1 MIVKSTKGAVMKAL
15 SRFFFIPVV
24 LILIAPVCFAQ
35 DDIAAKLTPAAIE
48 ARIAQI
54 RMGDIIVKTKPGSD
68 VKIQQVRHEFLFGTA
83 ITNHLAEN
91 DSNPMSPEDRKMFLK
106 ILAENFNFA
115 VHENA
120 LKWYDCEKQLNVVDY
135 SVADRIWEICH
146 ELNIPMRGHCIFWAK
161 DKYIMPWLKQLNN
174 DDLRAAVHR
183 RAIGVTEHFKGR
195 ISEFDLNN
203 EMINGD
209 FFRRRLGYGIVN
221 EMAYMAKAGN
231 PDITLYVNDYGVI
244 VENGFNADTYITQI
258 ENFLANGVPIGG
270 IGCQGHFV
278 ASHKNDSSGRAAT
291 TSEHVQK
298 TLDKLAKFNLPI
310 KITECLFV
318 ADDEQ
323 GMAEELRRFFPI
335 CFAHPN
341 VEAILMW
348 GFWEVGHWQPHTA
361 MWKKDWTPTPQA
373 QAYRDLVFN
382 KWWTQ
387 TSGKANND
395 GTFKTRAFY
404 GDYIITSNGKAKK
417 ATLSKKEK
425 SIQVSFD

>member
-1 MIVKSTKGAVMKAL
+1 MKAL
-15 SRFFFIPVV
+15 SRFSLIPVV
-24 LILIAPVCFAQ
+24 TTLIVPVCSAQ
-35 DDIAAKLTPAAIE
+35 DDIAAKLTPSAIE
-48 ARIAQI
+48 ARIAEI
-54 RMGDIIVKTKPGSD
+54 RMGDMIVKTSPDAD
-68 VKIQQVRHEFLFGTA
+68 VKVQQVRHEFLFGTA

-91 DSNPMSPEDRKMFLK
+91 DMNAMSPEDRKMFLK
-106 ILAENFNFA
+106 ILAENFNYA

-120 LKWYDCEKQLNVVDY
+120 LKWYDCEKQHNVVDY

-174 DDLRAAVHR
+174 DDLRAAINR
-183 RAIGVTEHFKGR
+183 RAIGVTKHFKGR

-231 PDITLYVNDYGVI
+231 PDITLFVNDYGVI
-244 VENGFNADTYITQI
+244 VENGFNAASYITQI
-258 ENFLANGVPIGG
+258 ENLLANGVPIGG

-291 TSEHVQK
+291 TSEHVQN

-361 MWKKDWTPTPQA
+361 MWKKDWTATPQA
-373 QAYRDLVFN
+373 LAYRDLVFN

-387 TSGKANND
+387 TSGKADND

-404 GDYIITSNGKAKK
+404 GDYIITSNGKTQKV
-417 ATLSKKEK
+417 TLSKKDK
-425 SIQVSFD
+425 STQVNFE

>member
-1 MIVKSTKGAVMKAL
+1 MKAP
-15 SRFFFIPVV
+15 SRFFLIPVV
-24 LILIAPVCFAQ
+24 ITLIVPACFAQ
-35 DDIAAKLTPAAIE
+35 NDIAAKLTPSAIE
-48 ARIAQI
+48 ARIAEI
-54 RMGDIIVKTKPGSD
+54 RMGDIIVKTSPGAD
-68 VKIQQVRHEFLFGTA
+68 VKVQQVRHEFLFGTA
-83 ITNHLAEN
+83 ITNHLAEKDAN
-91 DSNPMSPEDRKMFLK
+91 AMSPEDRKMFLK
-106 ILAENFNFA
+106 ILAENFNYA

-135 SVADRIWEICH
+135 STADRIWEICH
-146 ELNIPMRGHCIFWAK
+146 DLNIPMRGHCIFWAK

-174 DDLRAAVHR
+174 DELRAAVNR
-183 RAIGVTEHFKGR
+183 RAIGVTKHFKGR
-195 ISEFDLNN
+195 IEEFDLNN

-244 VENGFNADTYITQI
+244 VEKGFNADSYITQI
-258 ENFLANGVPIGG
+258 ENLLANGVPIGG

-361 MWKKDWTPTPQA
+361 MWKTDWTPTPQA
-373 QAYRDLVFN
+373 LAYRDLVFN

-387 TSGKANND
+387 TSGKADDD
-395 GTFKTRAFY
+395 GVYKARAFY
-404 GDYIITSNGKAKK
+404 GDYIITSNGKTKK
-417 ATLSKKEK
+417 VTLSKKEK
-425 SIQVSFD
+425 STQVNFE

>member
-1 MIVKSTKGAVMKAL
+1 MKVL
-15 SRFFFIPVV
+15 SRFFLTPIVITFIAH
-24 LILIAPVCFAQ
+24 ICSAQ
-35 DDIAAKLTPAAIE
+35 DDIAAKLTPSAIE
-48 ARIAQI
+48 ARIAEI
-54 RMGDIIVKTKPGSD
+54 RMGDMIVKTSPGAD

-83 ITNHLAEN
+83 ITNQLAEN
-91 DSNPMSPEDRKMFLK
+91 DTNAMSPEDRKMFLK
-106 ILAENFNFA
+106 VLAENFNYA

-135 SVADRIWEICH
+135 STADRIWEICH
-146 ELNIPMRGHCIFWAK
+146 DMNIPMRGHCIFWAK

-174 DDLRAAVHR
+174 DDLRAAVNR
-183 RAIGVTEHFKGR
+183 RAIDVTKHFKGR
-195 ISEFDLNN
+195 IEEFDLNN

-231 PDITLYVNDYGVI
+231 PNVTLYVNDYGI
-244 VENGFNADTYITQI
+244 LVEKGFNADSYITQI
-258 ENFLANGVPIGG
+258 ENLLANGVPIGG

-278 ASHKNDSSGRAAT
+278 SSHKNDSSGRAAT
-291 TSEHVQK
+291 TPEHVQK

-323 GMAEELRRFFPI
+323 GMAEELRMFFPI

-348 GFWEVGHWQPHTA
+348 GFWEVGHWQPQTA

-373 QAYRDLVFN
+373 LAYRDLVFN

-387 TSGKANND
+387 TSGKADND
-395 GTFKTRAFY
+395 GVFKTRAFY
-404 GDYIITSNGKAKK
+404 GDYIITSNGKTKK
-417 ATLSKKEK
+417 VTLSKKDK
-425 SIQVSFD
+425 STQVSFD

>member
-1 MIVKSTKGAVMKAL
+1 MKAL
-15 SRFFFIPVV
+15 SRIFLIPVATA
-24 LILIAPVCFAQ
+24 LIAPACVAQ
-35 DDIAAKLTPAAIE
+35 DDIAAKLTPSAIE
-48 ARIAQI
+48 ARIAEI
-54 RMGDIIVKTKPGSD
+54 RMGDMIVKTSPGAD
-68 VKIQQVRHEFLFGTA
+68 VNVRQVRHEFLFGTA

-91 DSNPMSPEDRKMFLK
+91 DTNTMSPQDRKMFLK
-106 ILAENFNFA
+106 ILAENFNYA

-135 SVADRIWEICH
+135 SIADRIWEICH

-174 DDLRAAVHR
+174 DDLRAAVAR

-244 VENGFNADTYITQI
+244 VEKGFNADSYITQI
-258 ENFLANGVPIGG
+258 ENLLANGVPIGG

-310 KITECLFV
+310 KITECLFA

-348 GFWEVGHWQPHTA
+348 GFWEVGHWQPQTA

-373 QAYRDLVFN
+373 LAYRDLVFN

-387 TSGKANND
+387 TSGKADKD

-404 GDYIITSNGKAKK
+404 GDYIITSNGKTQKVS
-417 ATLSKKEK
+417 LSKKNK
-425 SIQVSFD
+425 STQVSFE